1 MTQTPSNLSPRWDAA
16 IEHCANYRKYLSG
29 LSIPEESK
37 TKAYLI
43 DKDAIQRLLSQNEG
57 KLDAIRVYIGQE
69 NIDGQ
74 GVIRLYMVG
83 CTRDGD
89 QFNDW
94 NIPKTMELS
103 SSATTTELGDTRPC
117 PTQCSTANSLNS

>member
-16 IEHCANYRKYLSG
+16 IEHCANYRKYLDG
-29 LSIPEESK
+29 LTIKDELK

-43 DKDAIQRLLSQNEG
+43 DKDSIQRLLSQNEG

-69 NIDGQ
+69 MIEGQ

-94 NIPKTMELS
+94 NIPKSMES
-103 SSATTTELGDTRPC
+103 SITTTELGDTRPC